1 MEKTSYTAHL
11 SMPTLRAQGA
21 VPRDA
26 GPTLHE
32 VSVVPDSP
40 RAVVGILHGY
50 ADHAVRY
57 AHVMD
62 AWADLGIASIALD
75 MRGHGHADGP
85 RGYCG
90 RFEEYLSDAAALA
103 SLVAERVPEAP
114 GFLYG
119 HSFGGLVAAHSILES
134 ARAWKGVLLSG
145 PYFGRGFHI
154 PAPKR
159 IAAQVASRL
168 VPRLSLPAGIRGEHV
183 SHDPVMAHRYDTD
196 PLVFKNGN
204 VRWFTESGRA
214 QAEALARAGSFKLP
228 LYVVYGAE
236 DPLSRVASGKA
247 FFDAAGS
254 ADKTFD
260 ERVGLRHE
268 VVNEI
273 EWKAVVATM
282 AEWILRHAGASR

>member
-1 MEKTSYTAHL
+1 MA
-11 SMPTLRAQGA
+11 RALLITDTPDLL
-21 VPRDA
+21 PR
-26 GPTLHE
+26 
-32 VSVVPDSP
+32 VK
-40 RAVVGILHGY
+40 
-50 ADHAVRY
+50 
-57 AHVMD
+57 
-62 AWADLGIASIALD
+62 
-75 MRGHGHADGP
+75 
-85 RGYCG
+85 
-90 RFEEYLSDAAALA
+90 AALTA
-103 SLVAERVPEAP
+103 QLERLPRRTIAAESLAAN
-114 GFLYG
+114 GAFI
-119 HSFGGLVAAHSILES
+119 LVAAHSILES